1 MNEKKRYVYMDVL
14 RIIACLCVIYNHTY
28 EYGFSMYGNREIG
41 SAQYFVELFCS
52 MSCKLAVPVFFALS
66 GALLLGR
73 KVSWR
78 KLWLEKIPHIALVLV
93 GYCTLYYFRQVH
105 AGKVDWGFKTYVF
118 GLYEKSWGYHL
129 WYLYAYLAFLIA
141 LPILSAL
148 AQALDDRTL
157 VYLIAVALVF
167 RCAIPG
173 FESFHWE
180 NTIHLNPSFDLSFL
194 SCDIVLYPLMGYYL
208 HVRASRR
215 TLRRAFPVLLAMS
228 VLLTAISC
236 YMAYR
241 DYFKTGHIFA
251 QTYHNL
257 FAPFLC
263 AAAFS
268 GARLLFEDIDEKSRL
283 GRVLTEIG
291 VSTFGIY
298 LIHLMFVED
307 LCGLFGLFTWIHRST
322 GVLPLLGSLLY
333 SLTMMALS
341 LIPVLILRRI
351 PGIKRLVS

>member
-1 MNEKKRYVYMDVL
+1 MDVL
-14 RIIACLCVIYNHTY
+14 RIIACLCVIYNHSY
-28 EYGFSMYGNREIG
+28 EYGFSMYGERTIG

-78 KLWLEKIPHIALVLV
+78 RLWLEKIPHIAFLLLA
-93 GYCTLYYFRQVH
+93 YNTLYYFREVS
-105 AGKVDWGFKTYVF
+105 AGRADWGLKIYLF

-173 FESFHWE
+173 FESFRWE
-180 NTIHLNPSFDLSFL
+180 NVHRLNPVFDLSFL
-194 SCDIVLYPLMGYYL
+194 TSDIVLYPLMGYYL
-208 HVRASRR
+208 HARASRN
-215 TLRRAFPVLLAMS
+215 TLRRAFPVLLAAS
-228 VLLTAISC
+228 VLLTAASC
-236 YMAYR
+236 SMTYR
-241 DYFKTGHIFA
+241 DYFKTWQVYA
-251 QTYHNL
+251 QTYHSL

-263 AAAFS
+263 AATFS
-268 GARLLFEDIDEKSRL
+268 GARLLFERVDEKSRA

-291 VSTFGIY
+291 ISTFGIY
-298 LIHLMFVED
+298 LIHLMFMED
-307 LCGLFGLFTWIHRST
+307 LRGLFGLFEWIREGT

-333 SLTMMALS
+333 CLIMMVLS
-341 LIPVLILRRI
+341 LIPVLIMRRI
-351 PGIKRLVS
+351 PVVRKLVT